1 MRLYLD
7 DDSVDDLLI
16 RLLRKSKHDVAVPAD
31 FSLSGCHDALHFK
44 QCIRETR
51 TLLSGNRRDFPFLH
65 DLVREAQGRHFGV
78 LIVPKDND
86 PKRDLRPGSIVRA
99 IANLL
104 AAKIPIENELHV
116 LNHWR

>member
-1 MRLYLD
+1 MAG
-7 DDSVDDLLI
+7 S
-16 RLLRKSKHDVAVPAD
+16 
-31 FSLSGCHDALHFK
+31 HDALHFR

-51 TLLSGNRRDFPFLH
+51 TLLSGNRKDFPFLH

-78 LIVPKDND
+78 FIVRKDND
-86 PKRDLRPGSIVRA
+86 PQRDLKPTGIVRA